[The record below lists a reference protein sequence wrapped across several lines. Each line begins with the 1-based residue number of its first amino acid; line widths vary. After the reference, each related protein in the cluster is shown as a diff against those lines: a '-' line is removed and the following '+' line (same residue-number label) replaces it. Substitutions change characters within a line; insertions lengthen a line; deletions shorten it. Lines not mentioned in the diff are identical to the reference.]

1 MSDQNTTDTNIAD
14 ITTLTIKSKHY
25 ILVEYADKDLDGDD
39 PEVTIGGNPN
49 AAMLKGAIE
58 VAAIELAQLYCANLS
73 GYDKDA
79 VIDWAVDRAVPGV
92 KTLHESLL
100 RGIVDDHLRDI

>member
-1 MSDQNTTDTNIAD
+1 MSDQNTNNTD
-14 ITTLTIKSKHY
+14 ITTPTIKSKHY
-25 ILVEYADKDLDGDD
+25 ILVEYADNDLDGDD
-39 PEVTIGGNPN
+39 IDVTIGGNPN

-58 VAAIELAQLYCANLS
+58 VAAIELAQLYCASLS

-79 VIDWAVDRAVPGV
+79 VIGWAIDRAVPGV

-100 RGIVDDHLRDI
+100 RGIVDDYLRDT